1 MIKLGRLHHVSICV
15 ADLEATHSFYC
26 DVLGM
31 DEVDRPTTFNFNGQW
46 FRKNGYEIHTIYID
60 VAGQIPGD
68 AENIIKPD
76 RDITFARHFCFS
88 VSSVDEAVKTLADNG
103 IELVAGPRPRG
114 DGATQMYIYDPDGH
128 MVELV
133 HEPWDWAQ

>member
-1 MIKLGRLHHVSICV
+1 VIELGRLHHVSICV
-15 ADLEATHSFYC
+15 ANLEATRSFYC

-31 DEVDRPTTFNFNGQW
+31 DEVERPPTFQFKGQW
-46 FRKNGYEIHTIYID
+46 FRKNGYEIHTIYKD
-60 VAGQIPGD
+60 AAGQIPGD
-68 AENIIKPD
+68 AENIIKPG

-88 VSSVDEAVKTLADNG
+88 VSSVDETIKTLAQNG
-103 IELVAGPRPRG
+103 IEFIAGPRPRG

-133 HEPWDWAQ
+133 YEPWDWPR